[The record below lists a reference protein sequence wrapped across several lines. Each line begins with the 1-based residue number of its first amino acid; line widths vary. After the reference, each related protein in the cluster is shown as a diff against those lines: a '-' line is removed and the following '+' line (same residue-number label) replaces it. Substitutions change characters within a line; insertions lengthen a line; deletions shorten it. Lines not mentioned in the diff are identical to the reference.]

1 MKKAG
6 IFAALAMFAG
16 AGALAT
22 GSAGLAFASS
32 GAPPAAPMSAPTS
45 SSPPGNN
52 GTIKI
57 DQTPLVQG
65 GTVDHSNHPHVQCQF
80 ALSFFGFDSPSD
92 TATVTF
98 TAQPPSG
105 QGTAVTPTMGPST
118 FSFPGS
124 GAGGSLDIS
133 VPYELDVSGL
143 TLQPQQGYHIKVS
156 VDVDGVVSHAADS
169 KYKVFWYEPCATGGG
184 STTTLAPTSTTL
196 ASGSGG
202 LGGSTTIPSTTIPS
216 TTVPTSTTLLSGS
229 GGLSGSTTTV
239 PTGGRGQAPPTGG
252 QSPLASGQ
260 SQLASGQAPD
270 ASGQSHLVFTSGQ
283 PGAGTSPIPAGAAT
297 DLGFFKPG
305 SWLGSSA
312 PWILM
317 ILGGVL
323 LMGTGAFGLLSR
335 RITSATR

>member
-32 GAPPAAPMSAPTS
+32 GAPPSAPMSV
-45 SSPPGNN
+45 SPPGNN

-65 GTVDHSNHPHVQCQF
+65 GTVDHANHPHVDCQF
-80 ALSFFGFDSPSD
+80 ALSFFGFDAPSD

-105 QGTAVTPTMGPST
+105 HGTTVTPTVGPSNL
-118 FSFPGS
+118 SFPGS
-124 GAGGSLDIS
+124 GAGNSLDIS
-133 VPYELDVSGL
+133 VAYQLDVTGL
-143 TLQPQQGYHIKVS
+143 TAQPQQGYHIKVS
-156 VDVDGVVSHAADS
+156 VDVDGVASHAADS
-169 KYKVFWYEPCATGGG
+169 KYKVFWYEPCTTGSGS
-184 STTTLAPTSTTL
+184 STTTSTTSTTSTTL

-202 LGGSTTIPSTTIPS
+202 LGGGSTTTSTTS
-216 TTVPTSTTLLSGS
+216 TTSTTLLSGS
-229 GGLSGSTTTV
+229 DDLTGSTTTL
-239 PTGGRGQAPPTGG
+239 PSGGRGPAGPTGG
-252 QSPLASGQ
+252 QPVVSGGQ
-260 SQLASGQAPD
+260 SQLASGQSA
-270 ASGQSHLVFTSGQ
+270 LVFTSGQ
-283 PGAGTSPIPAGAAT
+283 ATQAGTPAIPAGAAT

-305 SWLGSSA
+305 SWIDSSA